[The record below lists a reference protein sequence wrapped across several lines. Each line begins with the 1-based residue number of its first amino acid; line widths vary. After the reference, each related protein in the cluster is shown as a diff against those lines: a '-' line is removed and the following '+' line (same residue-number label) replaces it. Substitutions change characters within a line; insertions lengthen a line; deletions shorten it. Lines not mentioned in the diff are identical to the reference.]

1 MFKNKKVIIYG
12 LLVLN
17 MFILSI
23 FLIVLHLY
31 EYLILSGVLCAVLVF
46 LLVRELNNNSQTDES
61 KYEGQVNRLIKTYSP
76 ILVNTNTFPNL
87 SGKSVMPVAQ
97 FDDIVNAQAEV
108 RKPVYYVKGKDST
121 AFYLLN
127 DEMFLI
133 YYVKVNENEK
143 SELEMEIDKM
153 ESSDV
158 VTVDQPVEVPTE
170 EVKEETPVEEV
181 KEEVPV
187 EEPASA
193 PAEEAVEEPV
203 ATPVEEVKEEV
214 PVEEPIEEV
223 HDVEEDLK
231 LEAPIT
237 DEVLEAHE
245 EVVSQLET
253 PATAEEPEVEAPL
266 PEMGNPTVETPEEEP
281 QIVTNV

>member
-1 MFKNKKVIIYG
+1 MVKNKKVIIYG

-17 MFILSI
+17 MVILSI

-31 EYLILSGVLCAVLVF
+31 EYLILSGVLCVILVF
-46 LLVRELNNNSQTDES
+46 LLAKELNRSSQTDES
-61 KYEGQVNRLIKTYSP
+61 RYEGQVNRLIKTYNP

-97 FDDIVNAQAEV
+97 FDDLVNAQAEV
-108 RKPVYYVKGKDST
+108 RKPIYYVKGKDST

-158 VTVDQPVEVPTE
+158 VTVEQPAEVPQEQPKESSTTE
-170 EVKEETPVEEV
+170 AIPQEEDVKVEEV
-181 KEEVPV
+181 KEDVLATVDASLDDQEVV
-187 EEPASA
+187 N
-193 PAEEAVEEPV
+193 
-203 ATPVEEVKEEV
+203 
-214 PVEEPIEEV
+214 
-223 HDVEEDLK
+223 DDGDDLK
-231 LEAPIT
+231 LEAPVS
-237 DEVLEAHE
+237 DDVLEDHE
-245 EVVSQLET
+245 AVITQVESPT
-253 PATAEEPEVEAPL
+253 ISEEQPVENSL
-266 PEMGNPTVETPEEEP
+266 PEIENPTVEDHEEEP
-281 QIVTNV
+281 QIVTNI